1 MGDLSRDMT
10 SLALPSGARLPAEL
24 TREDDLREA
33 FGQVMDAY
41 GFEGYV
47 VINVPG
53 RETRTL
59 SEVTVMTNWS
69 KRFLRAYDSAC
80 IMQGSPVVE
89 RLRRSTVPFTYDVRI
104 DNCSRADGKTTA
116 ATELFEREGLGR
128 GLYIPVHD
136 VRGQRGAIGFGGN
149 RGPVTPQEMR
159 ELTFLAGFLF
169 GRLCEI
175 VGRRGRKSGPLSR
188 REIECLNW
196 AAAGKTTTEMA
207 RILDLSEYTV
217 NHYLSRATRKLN
229 SVNRVQTIAKALR
242 AGLIN

>member
-10 SLALPSGARLPAEL
+10 SLALPTGAQLPSEL

-33 FGQVMDAY
+33 FCQVMDAY
-41 GFEGYV
+41 GFDGYV
-47 VINVPG
+47 VMNVPG
-53 RETRTL
+53 KETRAL
-59 SEVTVMTNWS
+59 SEVIVMTNWS

-80 IMQGSPVVE
+80 IMQGSPVIE
-89 RLRRSTVPFTYDVRI
+89 RLRRSTVPFTYDARI
-104 DNCSRADGKTTA
+104 DNCSRDDGKTTA
-116 ATELFEREGLGR
+116 ATELFEREGLSR

-136 VRGQRGAIGFGGN
+136 VNGHRGAIGFGGS
-149 RGPVTPQEMR
+149 RAPVTAQEMS
-159 ELTFLAGFLF
+159 ELTFLAGYLF

-175 VGRRGRKSGPLSR
+175 GSRRGRKAGLLSR

-217 NHYLSRATRKLN
+217 NHYLSRATRKLD